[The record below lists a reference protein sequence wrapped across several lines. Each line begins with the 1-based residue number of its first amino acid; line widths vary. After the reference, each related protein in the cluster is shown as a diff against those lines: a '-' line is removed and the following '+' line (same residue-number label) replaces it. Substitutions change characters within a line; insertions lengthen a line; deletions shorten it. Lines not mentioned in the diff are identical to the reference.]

1 MIEHDDVSFDGSFE
15 VEKCPVDIR
24 AVYPKKKS
32 SVMQA
37 MNSTTVSL
45 LSHSYFRNHPRT
57 YVKYFIRSMEI
68 FLSLDSKSAIELSA
82 SWIDRSTDKL
92 NLCKPFPDIYNSLT
106 LCKTMV
112 SVKKKD
118 YQAAILSLL
127 ELIEQDSVNP
137 SNRCEDYQLTT
148 DLLNLLGK
156 KVTNVIVQSLEK
168 FLSIDNGVIT
178 INE

>member
-1 MIEHDDVSFDGSFE
+1 MIENDDVSFDGSFD

-24 AVYPKKKS
+24 SIYPKKKS
-32 SVMQA
+32 AVIQA
-37 MNSTTVSL
+37 INSTTISL

-68 FLSLDSKSAIELSA
+68 FLSLDSKSAIELCSA
-82 SWIDRSTDKL
+82 WIDRSTDKL

-112 SVKKKD
+112 LVKKKD
-118 YQAAILSLL
+118 YQAAILSLF

-137 SNRCEDYQLTT
+137 SNRSEDYERTIE
-148 DLLNLLGK
+148 LLNLLGK
-156 KVTNVIVQSLEK
+156 RVSNIIVQSLNK
-168 FLSIDNGVIT
+168 FVTIDNGVIT